1 MQQIEIRVRGQ
12 IDPAWSGWLGALSVM
27 HAPNGETLLT
37 GQVRD
42 QSALYGLLERISSL
56 GLQLVSVTVQA
67 GRPGTAEEVR
77 RDVKGA

>member
-12 IDPAWSGWLGALSVM
+12 IDSAWSAWLGALAVT
-27 HAPNGETLLT
+27 HVPNGETLLT

-56 GLQLVSVTVQA
+56 GLQLVSVKVETSKS
-67 GRPGTAEEVR
+67 GTAEEVR
-77 RDVKGA
+77 RDVKGR